1 MIEAKETLI
10 GNISSKKTL
19 TGKINNAI
27 EKVYPELEDITI
39 TPSNK
44 EQHFKSDKYGYG
56 NITVESVSE
65 EYIIPTGDLEI
76 NSNGTYD
83 VKEKAN
89 AIVNVPEPTGTI
101 DIDANGTY
109 NVKEKEF
116 ANVNVPE
123 KQLGT
128 KVIDKNGIYNATDD
142 NLDGYS
148 SVDVQTSGADLN
160 EYFETN
166 YDSGNYYEFIKRVP
180 NNITI
185 SGTSCA
191 SMFYYFQK
199 LEEAPQLD
207 TSNVTSMNYMFNYC
221 QELKTIPKYNTSN
234 VTDMSYMFG
243 SCPKLQTIPQM
254 DTSNV
259 TNMSNIFSGC
269 MLLEEIP
276 VLNTSKVTNFSS
288 AFSNCRK
295 ITAIP
300 QLDTSN
306 ATTMSNMFNYCQ
318 ELIAVPQLDASS
330 ATNVSYAFNV
340 CNELT
345 TLGGLKDLGKAY
357 LTTRSA
363 NYTSYKLDLSRSTK
377 LTYDSLMNVINNL
390 YDIASIGVQPQQL
403 VLGSTNLAKLEATE
417 EGQQA
422 ILNAQN
428 KGWSV
433 S

>member
-44 EQHFKSDKYGYG
+44 EQHFKSNKYGYG
-56 NITVESVSE
+56 SITVESVSE

-89 AIVNVPEPTGTI
+89 AIVNVPE
-101 DIDANGTY
+101 
-109 NVKEKEF
+109 
-116 ANVNVPE
+116 

-128 KVIDKNGIYNATDD
+128 KVIDKNGVYNATDD

-148 SVDVQTSGADLN
+148 SVDIQTSGVDIN
-160 EYFETN
+160 EYFETTITKSNSRAFYSNAIKKYPTFTIDSSTTEMIQTFSN
-166 YDSGNYYEFIKRVP
+166 YSKEV
-180 NNITI
+180 I
-185 SGTSCA
+185 SIIG
-191 SMFYYFQK
+191 
-199 LEEAPQLD
+199 
-207 TSNVTSMNYMFNYC
+207 
-221 QELKTIPKYNTSN
+221 
-234 VTDMSYMFG
+234 
-243 SCPKLQTIPQM
+243 

-259 TNMSNIFSGC
+259 TNFQQAFYYAKIKEFPTIDTSKAWGFYETFYGCSNMINFPQ
-269 MLLEEIP
+269 I
-276 VLNTSKVTNFSS
+276 NTSNGSNFGNLCRTCSKLETIGELD
-288 AFSNCRK
+288 FSK
-295 ITAIP
+295 A
-300 QLDTSN
+300 TSIN
-306 ATTMSNMFNYCQ
+306 GAFNYC
-318 ELIAVPQLDASS
+318 
-330 ATNVSYAFNV
+330 YK
-340 CNELT
+340 LT
-345 TLGGLKDLGKAY
+345 TLGGFINLGKNY
-357 LTTRSA
+357 DTTRGA
-363 NYTSYKLDLSRSTK
+363 NYADYTLNLSSATK
-377 LTYDSLMNVINNL
+377 LTHDSLMNVINNL
-390 YDIASIGVQPQQL
+390 YDIASVGVQPQQL
-403 VLGSTNLAKLEATE
+403 ILGSTNLAKLNATE